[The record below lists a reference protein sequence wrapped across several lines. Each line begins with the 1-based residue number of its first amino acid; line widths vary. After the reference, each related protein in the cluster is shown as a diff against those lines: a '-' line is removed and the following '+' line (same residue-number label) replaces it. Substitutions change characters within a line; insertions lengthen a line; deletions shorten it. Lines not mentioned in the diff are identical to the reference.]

1 MKTHRT
7 WRWVWPALL
16 LLLLLAAACSPKIV
30 KETVVV
36 EKEKIVEKP
45 VEKVVKEVVKE
56 VAKGAA
62 PAAAPAEAPKAA
74 AAAPASDS
82 SRPGAAQASAGSAVL
97 AYQVG
102 RMIIKNG
109 EMSLL
114 VADTDQAIDQITV
127 IAVESGGYLISS
139 DVVLREEFK
148 YATLSLGVPVEQFE
162 EVQRR
167 VRAIAL
173 RVQKESA
180 SGKDVS
186 DEYVDLQ
193 SRVTNLE
200 ATAARIRD
208 FLKQANTVEESLK
221 VNTQLSDIEDQIEQ
235 VKGRMNYLKDRAAY
249 STLTLTLEPQRPT
262 PTTTPTPTVTPT
274 PTLTPTPTREVWKP
288 GETYSEASRTLGRA
302 GRGVG
307 DMVIWFVV
315 TWLPFLIVPAAIIY
329 WVVRRQRNRRQTP
342 TRPAAPPPA
351 QPPASSGDTGTLP
364 G

>member
-1 MKTHRT
+1 M
-7 WRWVWPALL
+7 
-16 LLLLLAAACSPKIV
+16 
-30 KETVVV
+30 
-36 EKEKIVEKP
+36 
-45 VEKVVKEVVKE
+45 
-56 VAKGAA
+56 
-62 PAAAPAEAPKAA
+62 
-74 AAAPASDS
+74 
-82 SRPGAAQASAGSAVL
+82 
-97 AYQVG
+97 
-102 RMIIKNG
+102 
-109 EMSLL
+109 
-114 VADTDQAIDQITV
+114 
-127 IAVESGGYLISS
+127 
-139 DVVLREEFK
+139 LREEFK
-148 YATLSLGVPVEQFE
+148 YATISLGVPVEQFE

-221 VNTQLSDIEDQIEQ
+221 VNAQLSEIEDQTEQ

-262 PTTTPTPTVTPT
+262 PTITPTPTVTPT

-288 GETYSEASRTLGRA
+288 GETYSEASRSLGRA
-302 GRGVG
+302 GRGLG
-307 DMVIWFVV
+307 DAVIWFAV
-315 TWLPFLIVPAAIIY
+315 TWLPFLVLPAVIVY
-329 WVVRRQRNRRQTP
+329 WVVRRERNRRQTD

-351 QPPASSGDTGTLP
+351 QPPAPSGDTGTQP